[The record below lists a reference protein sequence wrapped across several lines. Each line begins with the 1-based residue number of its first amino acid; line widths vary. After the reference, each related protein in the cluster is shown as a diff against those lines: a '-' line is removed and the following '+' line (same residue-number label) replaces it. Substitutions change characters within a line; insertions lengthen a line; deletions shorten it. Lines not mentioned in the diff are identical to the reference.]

1 MNNIKKPIICTSP
14 YLRTTSY
21 CNGVAKDLFAAL
33 DRLGI
38 QHMELS
44 NTMDIWCRDYMPVL
58 LFDDGYYA
66 TYQYQP
72 DYLWNKKCNRKY
84 ITNQTNASKGLKIN
98 TSLSMGLVFD
108 GGNYVRHND
117 KRKSTVFMTDKIL
130 MENSFCPS
138 HELIVKLHLSLAAD
152 IVLLPWDMDE
162 PYGHADGMVAP
173 LPDGR
178 LLLNNYC
185 QTAKGKKKDYYKRLL
200 KMLDGHYPFVE
211 LSYDCKLEEDSWCY
225 LNFLKVPGAVLLPCL
240 SRGAKCDNDQ
250 AAIEKFQ
257 ELFPDDEI
265 IPIYAKSLINR
276 GGGLHCVTWEYF
288 PYNNRCMP

>member
-72 DYLWNKKCNRKY
+72 DYLWDKKCNRKY
-84 ITNQTNASKGLKIN
+84 ITNQTNASKGLEIN

-185 QTAKGKKKDYYKRLL
+185 QAAKGKKKDYYKRLL
-200 KMLDGHYPFVE
+200 KMLDGHFPFVE

-240 SRGAKCDNDQ
+240 SRGARCDNDQ
-250 AAIEKFQ
+250 AAIEKFH

>member
-1 MNNIKKPIICTSP
+1 MNNIKKSIICTSP

-72 DYLWNKKCNRKY
+72 DYLWDKKCNRKY
-84 ITNQTNASKGLKIN
+84 ITNQTNASKGLEIN

>member
-21 CNGVAKDLFAAL
+21 CNGVAKDLFVAL

-84 ITNQTNASKGLKIN
+84 ITNQTNASKGLEIN
-98 TSLSMGLVFD
+98 TSLSMGLIFD

-185 QTAKGKKKDYYKRLL
+185 QTAKGKKIDYYKRLL
-200 KMLDGHYPFVE
+200 KMLDGHFPFVE

-240 SRGAKCDNDQ
+240 SRGARCDNDQ

-288 PYNNRCMP
+288 PYNNRCMS

>member
-72 DYLWNKKCNRKY
+72 DYLWDKKCNRKY
-84 ITNQTNASKGLKIN
+84 ITNQTNASKGLEIN
-98 TSLSMGLVFD
+98 TSLSMGLIFD

-185 QTAKGKKKDYYKRLL
+185 QTAKGKKIDYYKRLL
-200 KMLDGHYPFVE
+200 KMLDGHFPFVE

>member
-84 ITNQTNASKGLKIN
+84 ITNQTNASKGLEIN

-185 QTAKGKKKDYYKRLL
+185 QTAKGKKIDYYKRLL
-200 KMLDGHYPFVE
+200 KMLDGHFPFVE
-211 LSYDCKLEEDSWCY
+211 LSYDCKLEVDSWCY
-225 LNFLKVPGAVLLPCL
+225 LNFLKVPGAVLLPCH

>member
-72 DYLWNKKCNRKY
+72 DYLWDKKCNHKY
-84 ITNQTNASKGLKIN
+84 ITNQTNASKGLEIN

-200 KMLDGHYPFVE
+200 KMLDGHFPFVE

-240 SRGAKCDNDQ
+240 SRGARCDNDQ

>member
-72 DYLWNKKCNRKY
+72 DYLWDKKCNRKY
-84 ITNQTNASKGLKIN
+84 ITNQTNASKGLEIN

-185 QTAKGKKKDYYKRLL
+185 QTAKGKKIDYYKRLL

-240 SRGAKCDNDQ
+240 SKGAKCDNDQ

>member
-1 MNNIKKPIICTSP
+1 
-14 YLRTTSY
+14 
-21 CNGVAKDLFAAL
+21 
-33 DRLGI
+33 
-38 QHMELS
+38 
-44 NTMDIWCRDYMPVL
+44 
-58 LFDDGYYA
+58 
-66 TYQYQP
+66 
-72 DYLWNKKCNRKY
+72 
-84 ITNQTNASKGLKIN
+84 
-98 TSLSMGLVFD
+98 
-108 GGNYVRHND
+108 
-117 KRKSTVFMTDKIL
+117 MTDKIL
-130 MENSFCPS
+130 IENSFCPS
-138 HELIVKLHLSLAAD
+138 HELTLRLHLSLAAD

-200 KMLDGHYPFVE
+200 KMFDGHYPFVE

>member
-1 MNNIKKPIICTSP
+1 M
-14 YLRTTSY
+14 
-21 CNGVAKDLFAAL
+21 
-33 DRLGI
+33 RLG
-38 QHMELS
+38 
-44 NTMDIWCRDYMPVL
+44 
-58 LFDDGYYA
+58 G
-66 TYQYQP
+66 
-72 DYLWNKKCNRKY
+72 NR
-84 ITNQTNASKGLKIN
+84 I
-98 TSLSMGLVFD
+98 
-108 GGNYVRHND
+108 
-117 KRKSTVFMTDKIL
+117 STVFMTDKIL

-138 HELIVKLHLSLAAD
+138 HELILRLHLSLAAD

-185 QTAKGKKKDYYKRLL
+185 QTAKGKKIDYYKRLL
-200 KMLDGHYPFVE
+200 KMLDGHFPFVE

-240 SRGAKCDNDQ
+240 SRGARCDNDQ
-250 AAIEKFQ
+250 AAIEKFK

>member
-84 ITNQTNASKGLKIN
+84 ITNQTNASKGLEIN

-200 KMLDGHYPFVE
+200 KMLDGHFPFVE

-240 SRGAKCDNDQ
+240 SRGARCDNDQ
-250 AAIEKFQ
+250 AAIEKFK

-288 PYNNRCMP
+288 PYNNRCMS

>member
-84 ITNQTNASKGLKIN
+84 ITNQTNASKGLEIN
-98 TSLSMGLVFD
+98 TSLSMGLIFD

-185 QTAKGKKKDYYKRLL
+185 QTAKGKKIDYYKRLL
-200 KMLDGHYPFVE
+200 KMLDGHFPFVE

>member
-84 ITNQTNASKGLKIN
+84 ITNQTNASKGLEIN

-200 KMLDGHYPFVE
+200 KMLDGHFPFVE

-240 SRGAKCDNDQ
+240 SRGARCDNGQ
-250 AAIEKFQ
+250 AAIEKFK

-288 PYNNRCMP
+288 PYNNRCMS

>member
-72 DYLWNKKCNRKY
+72 DYLWDKKCNRKY
-84 ITNQTNASKGLKIN
+84 ITNQTNASKGLEIN

-200 KMLDGHYPFVE
+200 KILDGHFPLVE

-240 SRGAKCDNDQ
+240 SREAKCDNDQ

-265 IPIYAKSLINR
+265 IPIYAKFLINR

-288 PYNNRCMP
+288 PYNNRCMS

>member
-84 ITNQTNASKGLKIN
+84 ITNQTNASKGLEIN
-98 TSLSMGLVFD
+98 TSLSMGLIFD

-185 QTAKGKKKDYYKRLL
+185 QTAKGKKIDYYKRLL

-265 IPIYAKSLINR
+265 IPIYAKPLIKR

>member
-84 ITNQTNASKGLKIN
+84 ITNQTNASKGLEIN

>member
-21 CNGVAKDLFAAL
+21 CNGVSKDLFAAL

-72 DYLWNKKCNRKY
+72 DYLWDKKCNRKY
-84 ITNQTNASKGLKIN
+84 ITNQTNASKGLEIN

-162 PYGHADGMVAP
+162 PYGHADGMIAP

-185 QTAKGKKKDYYKRLL
+185 QTAKGKKIDYYKRLL

-240 SRGAKCDNDQ
+240 SREAKCDNDQ

-288 PYNNRCMP
+288 PYNNRCMT

>member
-72 DYLWNKKCNRKY
+72 DYLWDKKCNRKY
-84 ITNQTNASKGLKIN
+84 ITNQTNASKGLEIN

-185 QTAKGKKKDYYKRLL
+185 QTAKGKKIDYYKRLL

-250 AAIEKFQ
+250 AAIEKCQ
-257 ELFPDDEI
+257 ELLPDDEI

-276 GGGLHCVTWEYF
+276 GGGLHCVTW
-288 PYNNRCMP
+288 

>member
-84 ITNQTNASKGLKIN
+84 ITNQTNASKGLEIN

-185 QTAKGKKKDYYKRLL
+185 QTAKGKKIDYYKRLL
-200 KMLDGHYPFVE
+200 KMLDGHFPFVE

-225 LNFLKVPGAVLLPCL
+225 LNFLNVPGAVLLPCL
-240 SRGAKCDNDQ
+240 SSGARCDNDQ

>member
-84 ITNQTNASKGLKIN
+84 ITNQTNASKGLEIN

-162 PYGHADGMVAP
+162 PYGHDDGMVAP

-185 QTAKGKKKDYYKRLL
+185 QTAKGKKIDYYKRLL

>member
-84 ITNQTNASKGLKIN
+84 ITNQTNASKGLEIN

-185 QTAKGKKKDYYKRLL
+185 QTAKGKKIDYYKRLL

-240 SRGAKCDNDQ
+240 SRGARCDNDQ
-250 AAIEKFQ
+250 AAIEKFK

>member
-1 MNNIKKPIICTSP
+1 MDN
-14 YLRTTSY
+14 SY
-21 CNGVAKDLFAAL
+21 AL
-33 DRLGI
+33 
-38 QHMELS
+38 H
-44 NTMDIWCRDYMPVL
+44 
-58 LFDDGYYA
+58 
-66 TYQYQP
+66 
-72 DYLWNKKCNRKY
+72 
-84 ITNQTNASKGLKIN
+84 
-98 TSLSMGLVFD
+98 
-108 GGNYVRHND
+108 
-117 KRKSTVFMTDKIL
+117 
-130 MENSFCPS
+130 
-138 HELIVKLHLSLAAD
+138 
-152 IVLLPWDMDE
+152 
-162 PYGHADGMVAP
+162 
-173 LPDGR
+173 GR

-200 KMLDGHYPFVE
+200 KMLDGHFPFLE

-240 SRGAKCDNDQ
+240 SSGARCDNDQ

>member
-84 ITNQTNASKGLKIN
+84 ITNQTNASKGLEIN

-185 QTAKGKKKDYYKRLL
+185 QTAKGKKIDYYKRLL

>member
-72 DYLWNKKCNRKY
+72 DYLWDKKCNRKY
-84 ITNQTNASKGLKIN
+84 ITNQTNASKGLEIN

-185 QTAKGKKKDYYKRLL
+185 QTAKGKKIDYYKRLL

-240 SRGAKCDNDQ
+240 SKGAKCDNDQ

-288 PYNNRCMP
+288 PHNNRCMP

>member
-84 ITNQTNASKGLKIN
+84 ITNQTNASKGLEIN

-185 QTAKGKKKDYYKRLL
+185 QTAKGKKIDYYKRLL
-200 KMLDGHYPFVE
+200 KMLDGHFPFVE

-240 SRGAKCDNDQ
+240 SKGAKCDNDQ

>member
-84 ITNQTNASKGLKIN
+84 ITNQTNASKGLEIN

-108 GGNYVRHND
+108 GGNYVRLNGN
-117 KRKSTVFMTDKIL
+117 RNSTVFMTDKIL

-185 QTAKGKKKDYYKRLL
+185 QTAKGKKIDYYKRLL
-200 KMLDGHYPFVE
+200 KMLDGHFPFVE

-265 IPIYAKSLINR
+265 IPIYAKPLIKR

>member
-200 KMLDGHYPFVE
+200 KMIDGHYPFVE

>member
-185 QTAKGKKKDYYKRLL
+185 QTAKGKKIDYYKRLL
-200 KMLDGHYPFVE
+200 KMLDGHFPFVE

-257 ELFPDDEI
+257 ELFSDDEI

>member
-84 ITNQTNASKGLKIN
+84 ITNQTNASKGLEIN

-185 QTAKGKKKDYYKRLL
+185 QTAKGKKIDYYKRLL
-200 KMLDGHYPFVE
+200 KMLDGHFPFVE

>member
-72 DYLWNKKCNRKY
+72 DYLWDKKCNRKY
-84 ITNQTNASKGLKIN
+84 ITNQTNASKGLEIN

-185 QTAKGKKKDYYKRLL
+185 QTAKGKKIDYYKRLL
-200 KMLDGHYPFVE
+200 KMLDGHFPFVE

>member
-185 QTAKGKKKDYYKRLL
+185 QTAKGKKIDYYKRLL

>member
-84 ITNQTNASKGLKIN
+84 ITNQTNASKGLEIN
-98 TSLSMGLVFD
+98 TSLSMGLIFD

-185 QTAKGKKKDYYKRLL
+185 QTAKGKKIDYYKRLL
-200 KMLDGHYPFVE
+200 KMLDGHFPFVE

-240 SRGAKCDNDQ
+240 SKGARCDNDQ

>member
-84 ITNQTNASKGLKIN
+84 ITNQTNASKGLEIN

-185 QTAKGKKKDYYKRLL
+185 QTAKGKKIDYYKRLL

-211 LSYDCKLEEDSWCY
+211 RSYDCKLEEDSWCY

-240 SRGAKCDNDQ
+240 SRGARCDNDQ
-250 AAIEKFQ
+250 AAIEKFK

-288 PYNNRCMP
+288 PYNNRCMS

>member
-84 ITNQTNASKGLKIN
+84 ITNQTNASKGLEIN

-138 HELIVKLHLSLAAD
+138 HELIVRLHLSLAAD
-152 IVLLPWDMDE
+152 IFLLPWDMDE

-185 QTAKGKKKDYYKRLL
+185 QTAKGKKIDYSKRFF
-200 KMLDGHYPFVE
+200 KMLDENYPFIE
-211 LSYDCKLEEDSWCY
+211 QTYDCKLEEDSWCY

>member
-84 ITNQTNASKGLKIN
+84 ITNQTNASKGLEIN

-185 QTAKGKKKDYYKRLL
+185 QTAKGKKIDYYKRLL
-200 KMLDGHYPFVE
+200 KMLDGHFPFVE

-225 LNFLKVPGAVLLPCL
+225 LNFLKVPGALLLPCL
-240 SRGAKCDNDQ
+240 SRGARCDNDQ